1 MVRSVNRKE
10 RLFGLAAADPSDLPA
25 LQAAALHTQPGTHA
39 KSSRSVREMRR
50 ALGVMLVTLLL
61 AAAPLHGCQA
71 ARPHIPRQLEN
82 ESRLASPRG
91 STYKGDVST
100 RWSHASVI
108 ADLTMYVVGGKS
120 GMGDT
125 ANDYATPCISL
136 NLATKFTT
144 DNPPWSSTCG
154 VNAPSVAGHS
164 MAINSKINMVIVYGG
179 TTPASGPGSGPGTSR
194 LNLFSAEIKFWS
206 IPHKL
211 SKSLQP
217 LLNHTACVHSG
228 TGDMLVY
235 GGVLLNS
242 ANHNAQ
248 MLMSNST
255 LRMVT
260 DPAKHI
266 AVPVPPAQVVLG
278 SGSSGGESD
287 SSSSRKPSSVAS
299 SSSPPQPSGTS
310 LRPSDMLSQPSSI
323 PSSSSPTDSPTLP
336 QPTSTLETTSRKST
350 TTKRSSST
358 SRRSS
363 TKKSS
368 STKAKIVPT
377 PDDSELDNRAL
388 PIVRDDRLAPR
399 LLRRSDDDSDLDL
412 MSWIND
418 TLPTG
423 MSGRIGHTSN
433 IVSSGR
439 MVVLGG
445 SDGTSLV
452 DMDTVFFYDSVS
464 RQWTRLVA
472 TGHVP
477 TSRRSHVSTVVN
489 GSKIVVHGG
498 VSADF
503 GSALSD
509 VAVLDTETWT
519 WSAPDV
525 ANAPTARYAHAAAQA
540 GPYMLI
546 TFGYA
551 PSDAASVAA
560 GDSGLYILDTTSWQ
574 FVTQYDPARAGLAV
588 LSVRSRL
595 SSGTIFGLFIASLA
609 SLIVLIILGYIGCM
623 HYYNKHPRLSDSG
636 EGTAMLPT
644 SELRDLGRRLTGKF
658 GTQRQ
663 RNRAELRRT
672 TAAASKK
679 PSGGVTILEPTPV
692 FGSGKMR
699 QALSPGRSS
708 VESGLPKARRLSN
721 VPPPAVSDETNLRIM
736 FDLSRESS
744 LDQDAVA
751 DGKAA
756 HMSGSESASLIG
768 TRFSR
773 RIHLDDVRLPAGGL
787 RTRHNM
793 RGISRVAD
801 DDVSVLH
808 TDTQSSRGTGSSDLA
823 DGGWSRPTTSD
834 SSLELRSN
842 HISAMLPRIVG
853 SRLTLPAE
861 SANALARYRFDELED
876 GSQDGSAT
884 QPRPAHS
891 AAAGQQAT
899 IAALVGKSRGSVLL
913 PEFLAPPVMPA
924 AHYEGAPSKPR
935 YSVGEDATGSP
946 ALTRAKLS
954 TSSVQGSITMRDSI
968 DINTVL
974 SQNRQFYVANPD
986 D

>member
-1 MVRSVNRKE
+1 
-10 RLFGLAAADPSDLPA
+10 
-25 LQAAALHTQPGTHA
+25 
-39 KSSRSVREMRR
+39 
-50 ALGVMLVTLLL
+50 
-61 AAAPLHGCQA
+61 
-71 ARPHIPRQLEN
+71 
-82 ESRLASPRG
+82 
-91 STYKGDVST
+91 
-100 RWSHASVI
+100 
-108 ADLTMYVVGGKS
+108 MYVVGGKS

-125 ANDYATPCISL
+125 ASDYATPCMSL

-154 VNAPSVAGHS
+154 VNAPLVAGHS
-164 MAINSKINMVIVYGG
+164 MAINSNINMVIVYGG
-179 TTPASGPGSGPGTSR
+179 TTPASGSGSSR

-206 IPHKL
+206 IPQKI

-217 LLNHTACVHSG
+217 LLNHTARVHSG

-242 ANHNAQ
+242 ANHSDAQ

-266 AVPVPPAQVVLG
+266 VVPDPPAQVVLG
-278 SGSSGGESD
+278 LGSSESESD
-287 SSSSRKPSSVAS
+287 SASSRKPSSTSS
-299 SSSPPQPSGTS
+299 SSSPPRPSGTS
-310 LRPSDMLSQPSSI
+310 PRPSDILSQPIST
-323 PSSSSPTDSPTLP
+323 PSSDSPTDSPDT
-336 QPTSTLETTSRKST
+336 
-350 TTKRSSST
+350 
-358 SRRSS
+358 
-363 TKKSS
+363 
-368 STKAKIVPT
+368 STKAKVVPT
-377 PDDSELDNRAL
+377 PDDSDLDNRAL
-388 PIVRDDRLAPR
+388 PVARDNRLAPR
-399 LLRRSDDDSDLDL
+399 LIRRSDDDADLDL
-412 MSWIND
+412 MAWIND

-423 MSGRIGHTSN
+423 MSGRVGHTSN
-433 IVSSGR
+433 VVDSGK

-445 SDGTSLV
+445 SDGTNLV
-452 DMDTVFFYDSVS
+452 DMDTVLFYDSVS
-464 RQWTRLVA
+464 RQWNRLKA
-472 TGHVP
+472 TGRVP

-489 GSKIVVHGG
+489 GSKIVIHGG

-503 GSALSD
+503 GTALSD
-509 VAVLDTETWT
+509 VAVLDTETWK
-519 WSAPDV
+519 WSAPKV
-525 ANAPTARYAHAAAQA
+525 ANVPTARYAHAAAQA

-546 TFGYA
+546 TFGYT
-551 PSDAASVAA
+551 PDPASVAA

-574 FVTQYDPARAGLAV
+574 FVTQYDPARAGLTV
-588 LSVRSRL
+588 LSVKTRL

-609 SLIVLIILGYIGCM
+609 SLIVLAIVGYIGCM

-644 SELRDLGRRLTGKF
+644 SELRDLGRRLTVKF

-663 RNRAELRRT
+663 RNQAEHRRN
-672 TAAASKK
+672 TATSKK
-679 PSGGVTILEPTPV
+679 PSGGGVTILEPTPV

-708 VESGLPKARRLSN
+708 VDSGLLNARRLSN
-721 VPPPAVSDETNLRIM
+721 VPPPAASDETNLRIM

-756 HMSGSESASLIG
+756 NISGSESASLIG

-793 RGISRVAD
+793 RSISRLVD
-801 DDVSVLH
+801 DDASVLH

-876 GSQDGSAT
+876 GSQDGSTT
-884 QPRPAHS
+884 QLRPAHTG

-899 IAALVGKSRGSVLL
+899 IAGLAGKSRGSVMLQ
-913 PEFLAPPVMPA
+913 EFLAPPVMPA
-924 AHYEGAPSKPR
+924 AHYEGAQSKPR
-935 YSVGEDATGSP
+935 LSAGEDATSSP
-946 ALTRAKLS
+946 ALARAKLS
-954 TSSVQGSITMRDSI
+954 TSSAQGSITMRDSI

-974 SQNRQFYVANPD
+974 SQNRQFFVANPD

>member
-1 MVRSVNRKE
+1 MVRSVDRKE
-10 RLFGLAAADPSDLPA
+10 RLFGLAAADLSDLPA
-25 LQAAALHTQPGTHA
+25 VLHTQPCTHA
-39 KSSRSVREMRR
+39 KSPHGARKMRR
-50 ALGVMLVTLLL
+50 ALGVVLLAL
-61 AAAPLHGCQA
+61 LFAAAPLHGCQA
-71 ARPHIPRQLEN
+71 ATPHNSRQLDN
-82 ESRLASPRG
+82 KPGLASPRD
-91 STYKGDVST
+91 STYKGGVST

-125 ANDYATPCISL
+125 ASDYATPCMSL

-154 VNAPSVAGHS
+154 VNAPLVAGHS
-164 MAINSKINMVIVYGG
+164 MAINSNINMVIVYGG
-179 TTPASGPGSGPGTSR
+179 TTPASGSGSSR

-206 IPHKL
+206 IPQKI

-217 LLNHTACVHSG
+217 LLNHTARVHSG

-242 ANHNAQ
+242 ANHSDAQ

-266 AVPVPPAQVVLG
+266 VVPDPPAQVVLG
-278 SGSSGGESD
+278 LGSSESESD
-287 SSSSRKPSSVAS
+287 SASSRKPSSTSS
-299 SSSPPQPSGTS
+299 SSSPPRPSGTS
-310 LRPSDMLSQPSSI
+310 PRPSDILSQPIST
-323 PSSSSPTDSPTLP
+323 PSSDSPTDSPELLE
-336 QPTSTLETTSRKST
+336 PTSTLKTTSR
-350 TTKRSSST
+350 RS
-358 SRRSS
+358 SS

-368 STKAKIVPT
+368 TSSKRSSSTRKSTSTKAKVVPT
-377 PDDSELDNRAL
+377 PDDSDLDNRAL
-388 PIVRDDRLAPR
+388 PVARDNRLAPR
-399 LLRRSDDDSDLDL
+399 LIRRSDDDADLDL
-412 MSWIND
+412 MAWIND

-423 MSGRIGHTSN
+423 MSGRVGHTSN
-433 IVSSGR
+433 VVDSGK

-445 SDGTSLV
+445 SDGTNLV
-452 DMDTVFFYDSVS
+452 DMDTVLFYDSVS
-464 RQWTRLVA
+464 RQWNRLKA
-472 TGHVP
+472 TGRVP

-489 GSKIVVHGG
+489 GSKIVIHGG

-503 GSALSD
+503 GTALSD
-509 VAVLDTETWT
+509 VAVLDTETWK
-519 WSAPDV
+519 WSAPKV
-525 ANAPTARYAHAAAQA
+525 ANVPTARYAHAAAQA

-546 TFGYA
+546 TFGYT
-551 PSDAASVAA
+551 PDPASVAA

-574 FVTQYDPARAGLAV
+574 FVTQYDPARAGLTV
-588 LSVRSRL
+588 LSVKTRL

-609 SLIVLIILGYIGCM
+609 SLIVLAIVGYIGCM

-644 SELRDLGRRLTGKF
+644 SELRDLGRRLTVKF

-663 RNRAELRRT
+663 RNQAEHRRN
-672 TAAASKK
+672 TATSKK
-679 PSGGVTILEPTPV
+679 PSGGGVTILEPTPV

-708 VESGLPKARRLSN
+708 VDSGLLNARRLSN
-721 VPPPAVSDETNLRIM
+721 VPPPAASDETNLRIM

-756 HMSGSESASLIG
+756 NISGSESASLIG

-793 RGISRVAD
+793 RSISRLVD
-801 DDVSVLH
+801 DDASVLH

-876 GSQDGSAT
+876 GSQDGSTT
-884 QPRPAHS
+884 QLRPAHTG

-899 IAALVGKSRGSVLL
+899 IAGLAGKSRGSVMLQ
-913 PEFLAPPVMPA
+913 EFLAPPVMPA
-924 AHYEGAPSKPR
+924 AHYEGAQSKPR
-935 YSVGEDATGSP
+935 LSAGEDATSSP
-946 ALTRAKLS
+946 ALARAKLS
-954 TSSVQGSITMRDSI
+954 TSSAQGSITMRDSI

-974 SQNRQFYVANPD
+974 SQNRQFFVANPD

>member
-39 KSSRSVREMRR
+39 KSSHSVREMRR

-125 ANDYATPCISL
+125 ASDYATPCISL

-164 MAINSKINMVIVYGG
+164 MAINSNINMVIVYGG

-206 IPHKL
+206 IPQKL

-242 ANHNAQ
+242 ANHSAQ

-287 SSSSRKPSSVAS
+287 SSSSRKPSSAAS

-310 LRPSDMLSQPSSI
+310 LRPSDMLSQPSST

-551 PSDAASVAA
+551 PSDGASVAA

-935 YSVGEDATGSP
+935 YSAGEDATGSP